1 MAKPSLSKKVRPHG
15 RPNKGVNRRT
25 STPTSPQDAIQH
37 IADDIESEVLAYI
50 RRSTMQRAIN
60 RMDMRQVLGVGGPDL
75 EQFED
80 LMKEGFAPAI
90 ENGDPSA
97 PYGMER
103 DDRPIIKQVSDEVEL
118 KSEFKKEVDS
128 QAEPDPKTK
137 RRRGKK

>member
-1 MAKPSLSKKVRPHG
+1 MAKPLSKKSVRPHG
-15 RPNKGVNRRT
+15 KPNRGVNRRT
-25 STPTSPQDAIQH
+25 STPASPQDAIQH

-80 LMKEGFAPAI
+80 LMKEGFSSAI
-90 ENGDPSA
+90 EGDPSA
-97 PYGMER
+97 PYGMDR

-128 QAEPDPKTK
+128 QSQPDSRTK